1 MARATPVRSNDR
13 TVTVIVA
20 IDPDSLIPPYEQL
33 RAQIAEL
40 VVAGTLEAG
49 ARLPAVRQLA
59 ADLGVAPGT
68 VARAYRE
75 LEHQR
80 VLQARGRHGS
90 FVTETPPR
98 LTKLDRTRQLAH
110 AAATFAATAQ
120 RLGLSK
126 RDALAQV
133 RQALESQ

>member
-1 MARATPVRSNDR
+1 
-13 TVTVIVA
+13 VIVE
-20 IDPDSLIPPYEQL
+20 IDPSSLIPPYEQL

-40 VVAGTLEAG
+40 VLTGALAPG

-68 VARAYRE
+68 IARAYRE
-75 LEHQR
+75 LER
-80 VLQARGRHGS
+80 GGVLETRGRHGS
-90 FVTETPPR
+90 FVTDTPPQ
-98 LTKLDRTRQLAH
+98 LTHRDRSRQLAQ
-110 AAATFAATAQ
+110 AAEAFAATAQ

-133 RQALESQ
+133 RAALDAG

>member
-1 MARATPVRSNDR
+1 
-13 TVTVIVA
+13 VIVS

-40 VVAGTLEAG
+40 VTAGTLHAG
-49 ARLPAVRQLA
+49 ARLPAVRRLA

-75 LEHQR
+75 LEHEG

-90 FVTETPPR
+90 FVTDKPPR
-98 LTKLDRTRQLAH
+98 LTQVDRTRLLAN
-110 AAATFAATAQ
+110 AAESFAATAQ

-133 RQALESQ
+133 RAALEAQ

>member
-1 MARATPVRSNDR
+1 M
-13 TVTVIVA
+13 IVA

-40 VVAGTLEAG
+40 VAAGTLEAG

-110 AAATFAATAQ
+110 AAATFAATSQ

>member
-1 MARATPVRSNDR
+1 
-13 TVTVIVA
+13 VIVA

-40 VVAGTLEAG
+40 VAAGTLQAG
-49 ARLPAVRQLA
+49 ARLPTVRQLA

-75 LEHQR
+75 LEHQG

-98 LTKLDRTRQLAH
+98 LTQLDRTRQLAN
-110 AAATFAATAQ
+110 AAATFAAAAQ

-133 RQALESQ
+133 RQALEVQ

>member
-1 MARATPVRSNDR
+1 M
-13 TVTVIVA
+13 IVA

-40 VVAGTLEAG
+40 VAAGTLEPG

-75 LEHQR
+75 LEHQG

-98 LTKLDRTRQLAH
+98 LTNLDRTRQLAN
-110 AAATFAATAQ
+110 AASAFAATAQ

>member
-1 MARATPVRSNDR
+1 
-13 TVTVIVA
+13 VIVA
-20 IDPDSLIPPYEQL
+20 IDPESLLPPYEQL
-33 RAQIAEL
+33 RAQITEL
-40 VVAGTLEAG
+40 VAAGTLPAG

-75 LEHQR
+75 LEHQG
-80 VLQARGRHGS
+80 VLRARGRHGS
-90 FVTETPPR
+90 FVTESPPR
-98 LTKLDRTRQLAH
+98 ITHIDRTRQLAS
-110 AAATFAATAQ
+110 AASNFAATAQ

-133 RQALESQ
+133 RRALEAQS

>member
-1 MARATPVRSNDR
+1 M
-13 TVTVIVA
+13 IVA

-40 VVAGTLEAG
+40 VATGSLRAG

-68 VARAYRE
+68 VARTYRE
-75 LEHQR
+75 LEHQG
-80 VLQARGRHGS
+80 VLEARGRHGS

-98 LTKLDRTRQLAH
+98 LTQRDRTRQLAN
-110 AAATFAATAQ
+110 AAASFAATAQ

-133 RQALESQ
+133 RRAFETQ